1 MISLQVYNTI
11 KSNYDACSIPLP
23 PPNPPK
29 KRKEKISKTIV
40 DKVTRTL
47 FRRLLMLS

>member
-23 PPNPPK
+23 SSHPPK
-29 KRKEKISKTIV
+29 KEKKKEAKQ
-40 DKVTRTL
+40 
-47 FRRLLMLS
+47 